1 MDIGHKCIQ
10 LVLTLLILILLK
22 YLGHWYLCKE
32 YLNVKLCTY
41 CIALNNIITLH
52 FHHLKLSGDLHWI
65 PVEFLHRVGD
75 DLVHKVLVLCRELG
89 HHGQREG
96 VVPVVHVGVL
106 NLIVK
111 ETVGSAAVLCESL
124 ILEITFMSSS
134 IIPKTRLS

>member
-1 MDIGHKCIQ
+1 MQPSFLSRSI
-10 LVLTLLILILLK
+10 
-22 YLGHWYLCKE
+22 
-32 YLNVKLCTY
+32 Y
-41 CIALNNIITLH
+41 CIALNKIITLH
-52 FHHLKLSGDLHWI
+52 FHHLKLSGNLHWI
-65 PVEFLHRVGD
+65 PVELLHRVGD

-124 ILEITFMSSS
+124 ILEITFISSY
-134 IIPKTRLS
+134 IIPKTRLAEMCTNTNDDTSIDK

>member
-1 MDIGHKCIQ
+1 MQPSFLSRSIYNIAFDI
-10 LVLTLLILILLK
+10 
-22 YLGHWYLCKE
+22 LC
-32 YLNVKLCTY
+32 
-41 CIALNNIITLH
+41 AHNIITLH
-52 FHHLKLSGDLHWI
+52 GFHHLKLSGNLHWI

-96 VVPVVHVGVL
+96 VVSVVHIGVL

-124 ILEITFMSSS
+124 ILEMTFKSSS
-134 IIPKTRLS
+134 IIPKTHV